1 MSKILIADDNKAIA
15 MTLQLKLIQEGF
27 EVKLVPNGRDAL
39 NLLESEKFD
48 LVILDLIMPEL
59 NGFGVLEALKQKN
72 ITVPVIVA
80 SDLSQ
85 VEDFD
90 RVKQMGAIDFFVKS
104 NMSMVEMTEK
114 IKQYLKN
121 ESGSK

>member
-1 MSKILIADDNKAIA
+1 
-15 MTLQLKLIQEGF
+15 MTLQLKLVQEGF
-27 EVKLVPNGRDAL
+27 EVKLVENGKEAL
-39 NLLESEKFD
+39 SLLESEKFD
-48 LVILDLIMPEL
+48 LLILDLIMPEL

-104 NMSMVEMTEK
+104 NMSMTEMTEK

>member
-27 EVKLVPNGRDAL
+27 EVKLVENGKEAL

-59 NGFGVLEALKQKN
+59 NGFGVLEALKEKN

-104 NMSMVEMTEK
+104 NMSMTEMTEK

-121 ESGSK
+121 EPGSR

>member
-1 MSKILIADDNKAIA
+1 

-27 EVKLVPNGRDAL
+27 EVKLVENGKEAL
-39 NLLESEKFD
+39 SLLESEKFD

-90 RVKQMGAIDFFVKS
+90 KVKQMGAIDFFVKS
-104 NMSMVEMTEK
+104 NMSMAEMTEK

>member
-1 MSKILIADDNKAIA
+1 MSKILIADDNKAIS

-27 EVKLVPNGRDAL
+27 EVKLVQNGKEAL
-39 NLLESEKFD
+39 DLLESEKFD

-72 ITVPVIVA
+72 ISVPVIVA

-85 VEDFD
+85 VEYFD

-104 NMSMVEMTEK
+104 NMSMAEMTEK
-114 IKQYLKN
+114 IKHYLKN
-121 ESGSK
+121 EFEPK

>member
-1 MSKILIADDNKAIA
+1 MSKILIADDNKAIS

-27 EVKLVPNGRDAL
+27 EVRLVQNGKEAL
-39 NLLESEKFD
+39 DLLESEKFD

-72 ITVPVIVA
+72 ISVPVIVA

-104 NMSMVEMTEK
+104 NMSMAEMTEK
-114 IKQYLKN
+114 IKHYLKN
-121 ESGSK
+121 EFEPK

>member
-27 EVKLVPNGRDAL
+27 EVKLVENGKDAL
-39 NLLESEKFD
+39 SLLESEKFD
-48 LVILDLIMPEL
+48 LVILDLIMPEV

-90 RVKQMGAIDFFVKS
+90 KVKQMGAIDFFVKS

>member
-27 EVKLVPNGRDAL
+27 EVKLVENGKEAL
-39 NLLESEKFD
+39 SLLESEKFD

-72 ITVPVIVA
+72 IAVPVIVA

-104 NMSMVEMTEK
+104 NMSMTEMTEK

>member
-1 MSKILIADDNKAIA
+1 M
-15 MTLQLKLIQEGF
+15 
-27 EVKLVPNGRDAL
+27 KLVENGKEAL
-39 NLLESEKFD
+39 SLLESEKFD

-72 ITVPVIVA
+72 IAVPVIVA

-104 NMSMVEMTEK
+104 NMSMTEMTEK

>member
-15 MTLQLKLIQEGF
+15 MTLQLKLVQEGF
-27 EVKLVPNGRDAL
+27 EVKLVENGKEAL
-39 NLLESEKFD
+39 SLLESEKFD
-48 LVILDLIMPEL
+48 LLILDLIMPEL

-104 NMSMVEMTEK
+104 NMSMTEMTEK

>member
-15 MTLQLKLIQEGF
+15 MTLRLKLAQEGF
-27 EVKLVPNGRDAL
+27 DVKLVENGRDAL

-48 LVILDLIMPEL
+48 LLILDLMMPEL
-59 NGFGVLEALKQKN
+59 NGFGVLENMKQKQIN
-72 ITVPVIVA
+72 VPVIVA

-104 NMSMVEMTEK
+104 NMSMTEMTEK